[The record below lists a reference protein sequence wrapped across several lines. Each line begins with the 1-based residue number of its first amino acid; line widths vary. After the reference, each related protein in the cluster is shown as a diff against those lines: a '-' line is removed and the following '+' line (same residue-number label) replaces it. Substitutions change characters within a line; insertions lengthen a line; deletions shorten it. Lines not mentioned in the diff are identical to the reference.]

1 MPIFKPNQNK
11 LAKDAFLTNFA
22 TRGIGATIVR
32 SPIVKNFL
40 RNNITRIGGM
50 FFEQNEKTSNSVGV
64 RYNRF
69 VLSDKFKVL
78 KRNQRNFDPS
88 ISDRMLSANFPTNPN
103 TNYSLS
109 KSATATPSFDRN
121 TRRRV
126 LLSSKFRGFDF
137 ARQEP
142 DLQLFFTN
150 LIQRNFMQFS
160 SDGSDNTNF
169 GNITDLNTYTP
180 MIVTGKL

>member
-22 TRGIGATIVR
+22 TRGVGATIVR

-78 KRNQRNFDPS
+78 KRNQRN
-88 ISDRMLSANFPTNPN
+88 RL
-103 TNYSLS
+103 
-109 KSATATPSFDRN
+109 
-121 TRRRV
+121 RV
-126 LLSSKFRGFDF
+126 
-137 ARQEP
+137 
-142 DLQLFFTN
+142 
-150 LIQRNFMQFS
+150 
-160 SDGSDNTNF
+160 
-169 GNITDLNTYTP
+169 
-180 MIVTGKL
+180 V